1 VLEQTGELAA
11 GELATPSLS
20 LGQALVRVENFGL
33 AVLCQR
39 LLQSLDAKLGAE
51 GVRQPPR
58 QHGAAHPIHDYHQV
72 KKAPSHR
79 DVGDVGAP
87 DLIDPLDRQP
97 AEQIRVD
104 LVLRRRFARV
114 RPLVDRHQPHQ
125 PHQPLDSFAVDQV
138 ALRRKPCRHP
148 ARAVI
153 RPRQILPVDQRHDRA
168 VLLAD
173 LGRSAIDRSAGYH
186 QQPALL

>member
-1 VLEQTGELAA
+1 M
-11 GELATPSLS
+11 
-20 LGQALVRVENFGL
+20 GQGF
-33 AVLCQR
+33 
-39 LLQSLDAKLGAE
+39 LQSLDAKLGAE

-104 LVLRRRFARV
+104 FVRRSCLARA
-114 RPLVDRHQPHQ
+114 RSLIDRHPRHEPPQT
-125 PHQPLDSFAVDQV
+125 LDAFAIDQV
-138 ALRRKPCRHP
+138 TLGDQPCRHP

-153 RPRQILPVDQRHDRA
+153 GPSQILPIDQHHDRKI
-168 VLLAD
+168 LLAD
-173 LGRSAIDRSAGYH
+173 LGRPPVDRRARYR
-186 QQPALL
+186 QQSALLLSLIHI